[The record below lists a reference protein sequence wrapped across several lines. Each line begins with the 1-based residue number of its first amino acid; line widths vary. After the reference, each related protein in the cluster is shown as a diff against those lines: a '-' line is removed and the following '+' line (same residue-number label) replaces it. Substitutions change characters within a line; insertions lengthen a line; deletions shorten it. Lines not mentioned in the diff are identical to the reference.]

1 MAGPQSLDGDQDA
14 DAAPGASPRI
24 GGDERRTIVA
34 ASGGLGQQL
43 GAWSGQQLAAED

>member
-14 DAAPGASPRI
+14 DAAPGTSPRT
-24 GGDERRTIVA
+24 GGDEGRIIVA

-43 GAWSGQQLAAED
+43 GARGG